1 LNVRRGQPFNVG
13 LHLVED
19 SLPRFVRVRLRYQ
32 VFGWLLLKGWGADG
46 GFDTVTQQTDLR
58 FLLPCSRI
66 GTRIGERKD
75 KRQHEAEQW
84 RCNEEIPHGEP

>member
-1 LNVRRGQPFNVG
+1 
-13 LHLVED
+13 
-19 SLPRFVRVRLRYQ
+19 VRLRYQ

-66 GTRIGERKD
+66 GTRNVNHLSENLGAVNLQLTPADLREIDTALSRLKVRGGRM
-75 KRQHEAEQW
+75 
-84 RCNEEIPHGEP
+84 NEEQMRVVDQTA